1 MYTWVANTRLN
12 HSLCFGSPSP
22 EEVVREAVLALLVVV
37 CKPVRC
43 FRFFVCVLAEELKA
57 LEAELVVVVEEHVVG
72 PAAVPDGAS
81 MLSMSGGGK
90 AAEVGET

>member
-1 MYTWVANTRLN
+1 M
-12 HSLCFGSPSP
+12 
-22 EEVVREAVLALLVVV
+22 LALLVVV